1 MIIPR
6 YYEDLHMLHENTM
19 PNRAYYIPA
28 SERMDD
34 LVENRSHSDRF
45 QLLNGDWKF
54 QYFNSIYDVTE
65 KFYEEGYDTRSFD
78 PVAVPGV
85 WQNYGC
91 DRHQYTNTRY
101 PFPMDP
107 PYVPQENPCGVY
119 VHTFIYHPD
128 AKAPKAFLNF
138 EGVDSCFYVWLNG
151 QYVGYSQVSHS
162 TSEFD
167 VTGKLKEGE
176 NTLAVLVLKW
186 CDGSYLEDQ
195 DKFRMSG
202 IFRDVYL
209 LKRPEQGL
217 FDYFLTTSIQKNQ
230 ACVEICFRYL
240 DQVIPGEI
248 RIYDDKNQLAARTDV
263 VELIPGQADYQAKAR
278 LEVAAPRLWDAE
290 NPYLYTVVY
299 AFGDEVITDH
309 MGIREIKVENQV
321 VFVNGIN
328 VKFHGTNRHD
338 SDPVTGFTI
347 STEQMKKDLLL
358 MKQHNMNAIRTSH
371 YPNAP
376 QFYQLCDQYGFF
388 VIDEADVESHGTADI
403 YMENTD
409 WDNRRKRW
417 NQAIAD
423 NPDFTEATVDRVQR
437 CVHRDKNRPCVVIW
451 SMGNECAY
459 GCTFEEALKW
469 TRQFDKSRL
478 THYESARYTSDIR
491 KYDFS
496 NLDLHSRMYPS
507 FKEVEEYFDSNPDKP
522 YVMCEYSHAMGNGPG
537 DFEEY
542 FQLIQKHDGF
552 CGGFVWEWCDHAIYK
567 GKSQNGKEMYFYG
580 GDHQEEPHDGNFCV
594 DGLVYP
600 DRRPHTGLL
609 EFKNV
614 HRPARVAAFD
624 QESGELTLHNYMDF
638 SNLNGYLNIRY
649 ELTCDGEPVQTGSFT
664 GSEVPDTAPHEEG
677 LLQLNLQI
685 PEKGRCY
692 LKVEY
697 LLAHDR
703 QMAERGGTLPE
714 NYSLGFDE
722 ILLKNEDSRNQKALE
737 LEKGAAAGLEDGAC
751 REAAVL
757 SGEIQVEENDR
768 YLYIR
773 HPLFT
778 YTYSKL
784 TGLFEKMVY
793 GQNQILDHPMELNI
807 WRAPT
812 DNDRIIKRTWQKAH
826 YDHPVTRAYETSYYK
841 EENQVCIRSTM
852 SVSALTIQRILN
864 IDASWTV
871 TDQGLIQVNMQV
883 RKDPEFPM
891 LPRFGIRL
899 FLPEDMQQVSYYG
912 LGPVESYR
920 DKRRASSHGLFTAN
934 VNTMHEDYI
943 RPQEN
948 GSHDDCDYVMIKGQ
962 KAGLAAV
969 SPEKFA
975 FNASIYTQEELTAK
989 AHNYE
994 LVPSGHTVLCLDCR
1008 QNGIGSNS
1016 CGPEL
1021 DEKYRFTEDNFEYH
1035 MKLIPFVE
1043 QELNAG
1049 S

>member
-1 MIIPR
+1 MIIPG
-6 YYEDLHMLHENTM
+6 YYEDLHMLHEHTM

-34 LVENRSHSDRF
+34 LVENRARSDRF

-54 QYFNSIYDVTE
+54 RYYASIYDLTDR
-65 KFYEEGYDTRSFD
+65 FYENGYDTQAFD
-78 PVAVPGV
+78 TVPVPGV
-85 WQNYGC
+85 WQNYGY

-107 PYVPQENPCGVY
+107 PYVPQENPCGAY
-119 VHTFIYHPD
+119 VHVFDYHRD
-128 AKAPKAFLNF
+128 ERAPKAFLNF

-151 QYVGYSQVSHS
+151 TYVGYSQVSHS

-167 VTGKLKEGE
+167 VTGQLVEGA

-209 LKRPEQGL
+209 LKRPEQGI
-217 FDYFLTTSIQKNQ
+217 FDYFLTTTPGKKQ
-230 ACVEICFRYL
+230 ALVDIRFRYL
-240 DQVIPGEI
+240 DEVIPGEI
-248 RIYDDKNQLAARTDV
+248 SIYDAENRLSARTDT
-263 VELIPGQADYQAKAR
+263 VELIPVEEEYRTKVQLRID
-278 LEVAAPRLWDAE
+278 APVLWNAE
-290 NPYLYTVVY
+290 NPYLYTIVY
-299 AFGDEVITDH
+299 RFGEEVITDRV
-309 MGIREIKVENQV
+309 GIRRICVENQV
-321 VFVNGIN
+321 VTINGIN

-338 SDPVTGFTI
+338 SDPVTGFVI

-388 VIDEADVESHGTADI
+388 VIDEADVESHGTADV
-403 YMENTD
+403 YMKNAD
-409 WDNRRKRW
+409 WDTRRMRW
-417 NQAIAD
+417 NRAIAD

-469 TRQFDKSRL
+469 TKQFDKSRL
-478 THYESARYTSDIR
+478 THYESARYTSGDR
-491 KYDFS
+491 RYDFS

-507 FKEVEEYFDSNPDKP
+507 FAEIGSYFRSNPDKP

-542 FQLIQKHDGF
+542 FQLIQQHDGF

-567 GKSQNGKEMYFYG
+567 GKNPDGKVMYFYG
-580 GDHQEEPHDGNFCV
+580 GDHHEEPHDGNFCM

-614 HRPARVAAFD
+614 HRPARVVSFD
-624 QESGELTLHNYMDF
+624 PQTGRLTLHNYMDF
-638 SNLNGYLNIRY
+638 TSLRNYVNIRCTI
-649 ELTCDGEPVQTGSFT
+649 TCDGETVQTETFT
-664 GSEVPDTAPHEEG
+664 GRKVPDIRPHKEG
-677 LLQLNLQI
+677 ELTLALQVPDQG
-685 PEKGRCY
+685 KCY

-697 LLAHDR
+697 LPVHDSGHSE
-703 QMAERGGTLPE
+703 QVGDSVLSAESS
-714 NYSLGFDE
+714 SLGFDE
-722 ILLKNEDSRNQKALE
+722 IPLENQNPENRTAQALRNGGDINFAVRPAAE
-737 LEKGAAAGLEDGAC
+737 LTN
-751 REAAVL
+751 
-757 SGEIQVEENDR
+757 GEIQVEESDR
-768 YLYIR
+768 YLHIR
-773 HPLFT
+773 HPFFT
-778 YTYSKL
+778 YTYNKL

-793 GQNQILDHPMELNI
+793 EQNQILDHPMEVNI

-812 DNDRIIKRTWQKAH
+812 DNDRNIKKIWREAH
-826 YDHPVTRAYETSYYK
+826 YDRIVTRAYKTTYRK
-841 EENQVCIRSTM
+841 EEGKVCIHSTM
-852 SVSALTIQRILN
+852 SVSAITIQRILN
-864 IDASWTV
+864 LETDWTV
-871 TDQGLIQVNMQV
+871 TDRGRIEVTMQV
-883 RKDPEFPM
+883 EKDMEFPM
-891 LPRFGIRL
+891 LPRFGLRM
-899 FLPEDMQQVSYYG
+899 FLPEQMQQVTYCG
-912 LGPVESYR
+912 LGPTESYR
-920 DKRRASSHGLFTAN
+920 DKRRACSYGIYTGTAAS
-934 VNTMHEDYI
+934 MHEDYI

-948 GSHDDCDYVMIKGQ
+948 GSHDGCDYVIIKG
-962 KAGLAAV
+962 ACIGLAAV
-969 SPEKFA
+969 STEPFS
-975 FNASIYTQEELTAK
+975 FNASIYTQEELTEK

-994 LVPSGHTVLCLDCR
+994 LEPCGHTALCLDYR

-1021 DEKYRFTEDNFEYH
+1021 DEKYRFAENHFIYN
-1035 MKLIPFVE
+1035 MLLIPFME
-1043 QELNAG
+1043 QQ
-1049 S
+1049 